1 MLIAYWKL
9 ILLTLSITELARDNI
24 IKNRKLLP
32 WTAIVVS
39 IVLSLAYVWSNSSLI
54 WPAVIHG
61 LIVGLITT
69 GMYKLVKDYVR
80 AMKRA

>member
-9 ILLTLSITELARDNI
+9 ILLTLSITELAKDNV

-32 WTAIVVS
+32 WAAIIVS
-39 IVLSLAYVWSNSSLI
+39 IVISLAYVWSESNMF
-54 WPAVIHG
+54 WPAIVRG
-61 LIVGLITT
+61 LTVGLITT

-80 AMKRA
+80 AMKRG

>member
-9 ILLTLSITELARDNI
+9 ILLTLSITELARDNV
-24 IKNRKLLP
+24 IKNRKALP
-32 WTAIVVS
+32 WVAVLVS
-39 IVLSLAYVWSNSSLI
+39 VVLSLAYVWSNSSLI

-61 LIVGLITT
+61 VIVGLITT

-80 AMKRA
+80 AMRKA